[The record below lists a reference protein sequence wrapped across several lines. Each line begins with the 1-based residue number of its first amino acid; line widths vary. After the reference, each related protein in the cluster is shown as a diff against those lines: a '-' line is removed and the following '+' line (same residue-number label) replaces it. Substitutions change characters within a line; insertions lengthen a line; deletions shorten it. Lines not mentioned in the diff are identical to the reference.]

1 MMKKTI
7 FMTVALL
14 LSPWADAA
22 KQVSPYTYNELLIV
36 NNSENLIRSV
46 TVKAGDTDGVFSCY
60 NIPALGV
67 CSNRFG
73 RRRYTQAPFSVDW
86 ILGNNPRETN
96 EIEIKVP
103 AYNSPGVSLRVVFEF
118 SPQGAI
124 SAYIDQSSQGK

>member
-1 MMKKTI
+1 MKKTI
-7 FMTVALL
+7 FVTVALL

-36 NNSENLIRSV
+36 NNSGNLIRSV
-46 TVKAGDTDGVFSCY
+46 TVKAGDTDGIFSCY

-86 ILGNNPRETN
+86 ILDNNPRETN
-96 EIEIKVP
+96 EIEIEVP

-118 SPQGAI
+118 NPQGAI
-124 SAYIDQSSQGK
+124 SAYIDQSSRGK

>member
-7 FMTVALL
+7 FVTVALL
-14 LSPWADAA
+14 LSPGAEAA

-46 TVKAGDTDGVFSCY
+46 TVRAGDTDGVFSCY

-67 CSNRFG
+67 CSNRFS

-96 EIEIKVP
+96 EIEIEVP